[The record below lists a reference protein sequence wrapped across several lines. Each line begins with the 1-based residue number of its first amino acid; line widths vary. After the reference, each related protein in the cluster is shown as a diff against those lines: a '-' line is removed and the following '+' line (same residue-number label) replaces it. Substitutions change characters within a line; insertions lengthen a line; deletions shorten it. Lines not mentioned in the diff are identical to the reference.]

1 MEKMGA
7 YTLCFSFPLNRE
19 TCGLYSDD
27 EDLKLKNIQQ
37 TLNAIGI
44 ILSSHGFCTMSR
56 LMDYFELRP
65 TRRCPSLVFTSLEN
79 FELSYDEIHQTD
91 VMTVWVS
98 NDLKLRPLLRYEP
111 EQELVMAESDKIP
124 TLFCDIS
131 HAARKED
138 AEECQ
143 TGPKETCDSGENETT
158 L

>member
-1 MEKMGA
+1 MEKMGS
-7 YTLCFSFPLNRE
+7 YTLCFSFPLNKE

-27 EDLKLKNIQQ
+27 DEVKLQNIQQ

-91 VMTVWVS
+91 VMTVWVA

-111 EQELVMAESDKIP
+111 EEYTGINHAEQGAKVHNISDSIQ
-124 TLFCDIS
+124 
-131 HAARKED
+131 KED
-138 AEECQ
+138 SEECQ
-143 TGPKETCDSGENETT
+143 TGPKETSGSEESEKT
-158 L
+158 

>member
-1 MEKMGA
+1 MEKMGS
-7 YTLCFSFPLNRE
+7 YTLCFSFPLNKE

-27 EDLKLKNIQQ
+27 DEEKLQNIQQ

-111 EQELVMAESDKIP
+111 EEYAHANYAEQGAKVHNISDSIQ
-124 TLFCDIS
+124 
-131 HAARKED
+131 KED
-138 AEECQ
+138 SEECQ
-143 TGPKETCDSGENETT
+143 TGPKETSDSVESEKT
-158 L
+158 

>member
-1 MEKMGA
+1 MEKMGS
-7 YTLCFSFPLNRE
+7 YTLCFSFPLNKE

-27 EDLKLKNIQQ
+27 DEVKLQNIQQ

-111 EQELVMAESDKIP
+111 EEYTRANYAERGAKVHNISD
-124 TLFCDIS
+124 S
-131 HAARKED
+131 ARKED
-138 AEECQ
+138 TEECQ
-143 TGPKETCDSGENETT
+143 TGPKETSDSVESEKT
-158 L
+158 

>member
-1 MEKMGA
+1 MEKMGS
-7 YTLCFSFPLNRE
+7 YTLCFSFPLNKE

-27 EDLKLKNIQQ
+27 DEVKLQNIQQ
-37 TLNAIGI
+37 TLNVIGI

-111 EQELVMAESDKIP
+111 EEKLMMAESDKIR
-124 TLFCDIS
+124 DIS
-131 HAARKED
+131 HSARKED
-138 AEECQ
+138 TEECQ
-143 TGPKETCDSGENETT
+143 TGPKETSDSVESEKT
-158 L
+158 

>member
-1 MEKMGA
+1 MEKMGS
-7 YTLCFSFPLNRE
+7 YTLCFSFPLNKE

-27 EDLKLKNIQQ
+27 DEEKLHNIQQ

-65 TRRCPSLVFTSLEN
+65 TRRCPALVFTSLEN

-111 EQELVMAESDKIP
+111 EEYTGTNYAEQGAKVHNISDSIQ
-124 TLFCDIS
+124 
-131 HAARKED
+131 KED
-138 AEECQ
+138 TEECQ
-143 TGPKETCDSGENETT
+143 TGLKETSDSEESEKT
-158 L
+158 

>member
-1 MEKMGA
+1 MEKMGS
-7 YTLCFSFPLNRE
+7 YTLCFSFPLNKE

-27 EDLKLKNIQQ
+27 NDEKMKNIQK
-37 TLNAIGI
+37 TLSIIGI

-98 NDLKLRPLLRYEP
+98 NDLKLRPLLRYIPNE
-111 EQELVMAESDKIP
+111 EDMRISYASWSAKIH
-124 TLFCDIS
+124 DIS
-131 HAARKED
+131 DSARKED

-143 TGPKETCDSGENETT
+143 TGPKETSDSVESEKT
-158 L
+158 